1 MRSRNSESAESD
13 SEDEDENLP
22 SNQQECTRC
31 GKDYSPGWWK
41 GKSCHFF
48 YISEKVLRV
57 FNVSNSYID
66 GDTILCISCAQ
77 FSIKDPIHQK
87 NQLLSS
93 KVVR

>member
-1 MRSRNSESAESD
+1 MKICQVTNKSA
-13 SEDEDENLP
+13 LVAAKI
-22 SNQQECTRC
+22 TLLGG
-31 GKDYSPGWWK
+31 GKAK
-41 GKSCHFF
+41 VVTLF
-48 YISEKVLRV
+48 ILEKVLRA
-57 FNVSNSYID
+57 FNVNNSFID